1 MQSAAMKPTEHNAN
15 NAAKKSLLFLCLE
28 GKRLF
33 EKENHNF
40 SATIIYGQLQ
50 HSHVSNYT

>member
-1 MQSAAMKPTEHNAN
+1 MQSVAMKPTEHNAN